1 MAHPSGFEPET
12 SASGGQRSIQLSYG
26 CATAAIVLCA
36 AALVQPQQP
45 GFFLFIN

>member
-1 MAHPSGFEPET
+1 
-12 SASGGQRSIQLSYG
+12 
-26 CATAAIVLCA
+26 LCA